1 MTTLTFFIIMFAALL
16 HASWNALVK
25 GGSDKR
31 LQMTAIALGQFQSCL
46 LLTFQTP
53 YKSFYKRLYFPV
65 CGCLVFK

>member
-53 YKSFYKRLYFPV
+53 LYEF
-65 CGCLVFK
+65 L

>member
-25 GGSDKR
+25 GGSDKG
-31 LQMTAIALGQFQSCL
+31 LQMTAIAPGQFQSCL

-53 YKSFYKRLYFPV
+53 YMSFYKRLYFPV
-65 CGCLVFK
+65 CVCLLFR